1 MRPVDRLMAAVNDC
15 DRAVWPA
22 LAAERLTESGR
33 LVQTSGAFLI
43 HQWWLDPQGVGE
55 VMAAMTGRE

>member
-22 LAAERLTESGR
+22 LGAERLTESGR
-33 LVQTSGAFLI
+33 RADLGRVLI
-43 HQWWLDPQGVGE
+43 HQWWLDPQGVEE

>member
-1 MRPVDRLMAAVNDC
+1 MAAVNDC
-15 DRAVWPA
+15 DRAVSPA
-22 LAAERLTESGR
+22 LAAEHLTESGL